1 MPSQP
6 DSTSLLP
13 QDGPAPDGSAPL
25 ARLSTAPAPTT
36 AGALLPQAKQAQRSV
51 IVPELYVPAP
61 ARPRSL
67 ATEDAAL
74 LLVVLGFVVWA
85 VAFAYSMSV

>member
-13 QDGPAPDGSAPL
+13 QDGPDKDGSAPL
-25 ARLSTAPAPTT
+25 ARLTT
-36 AGALLPQAKQAQRSV
+36 AQAAETAAAMLPKAKQAPRSV
-51 IVPELYVPAP
+51 IMPELYVPVP

-85 VAFAYSMSV
+85 VAFAYGISA